1 MRLKLSVLF
10 LLVLLVLVL
19 LGCSKKSTEPEDG
32 AGSGAKWT
40 VIGYMDGNNN
50 LDISLN
56 NTSYVIADVQEME
69 AVGSSDDVNMVVC
82 VGSIKTGGIVKDY
95 YIEHHTDELPDHISS
110 PMLRNEGTRDM
121 SDPQTVIDFLD
132 YVKENYPAE
141 HYLLIIDDHGGGWRG
156 ACSDDQNGSGNLM
169 SIRQLKSAIED
180 FGGVDILIFHACLM
194 GQLEVVY
201 ELKDVADYI
210 LGSEFTLPM
219 ESILGSQEWLDTL
232 VSHSSITPEA
242 LSGVVVD
249 AVYNAAVRK
258 GKYTHFSS
266 IDASQVQSLAVK
278 VGNLGNHLVTE
289 SGSYWNEVTEAWGH
303 THYSDYDDPAF
314 VDIREF
320 INNLRNEPHLGV
332 NPIIRADA
340 DSVIA
345 ALNRAV
351 VRTVTNVPAMTRG
364 GLTIHFPSAHED
376 FDSTNYVQLA
386 FRSTN
391 WFAFLSQ
398 FIANAGTPP
407 VDEVDISGTVS
418 WPGHGLSSNTVAFL
432 DTSHSEYIVG
442 ILPSDVTPA
451 TGAYE
456 ISFTLTGSLEAFVE
470 AWDDVNGNEDMD
482 VGDGI
487 GWYDQN
493 RDGEWN
499 DMLTFVG
506 GTTIANADIE
516 LLEITPGKSYLFHK
530 KLHEWMLIGQM

>member
-1 MRLKLSVLF
+1 MRLKLSILF

-19 LGCSKKSTEPEDG
+19 FGCSKKSTEPEDG

-95 YIEHHTDELPDHISS
+95 YVEHHTDELPDHISS

-121 SDPQTVIDFLD
+121 SDPQTLIDFLD

-169 SIRQLKSAIED
+169 SMRQIKSAIED

-242 LSGVVVD
+242 LSGVVV
-249 AVYNAAVRK
+249 
-258 GKYTHFSS
+258 
-266 IDASQVQSLAVK
+266 
-278 VGNLGNHLVTE
+278 
-289 SGSYWNEVTEAWGH
+289 
-303 THYSDYDDPAF
+303 
-314 VDIREF
+314 
-320 INNLRNEPHLGV
+320 
-332 NPIIRADA
+332 
-340 DSVIA
+340 
-345 ALNRAV
+345 
-351 VRTVTNVPAMTRG
+351 
-364 GLTIHFPSAHED
+364 
-376 FDSTNYVQLA
+376 
-386 FRSTN
+386 
-391 WFAFLSQ
+391 
-398 FIANAGTPP
+398 
-407 VDEVDISGTVS
+407 
-418 WPGHGLSSNTVAFL
+418 
-432 DTSHSEYIVG
+432 
-442 ILPSDVTPA
+442 
-451 TGAYE
+451 
-456 ISFTLTGSLEAFVE
+456 
-470 AWDDVNGNEDMD
+470 
-482 VGDGI
+482 
-487 GWYDQN
+487 
-493 RDGEWN
+493 
-499 DMLTFVG
+499 
-506 GTTIANADIE
+506 
-516 LLEITPGKSYLFHK
+516 
-530 KLHEWMLIGQM
+530 